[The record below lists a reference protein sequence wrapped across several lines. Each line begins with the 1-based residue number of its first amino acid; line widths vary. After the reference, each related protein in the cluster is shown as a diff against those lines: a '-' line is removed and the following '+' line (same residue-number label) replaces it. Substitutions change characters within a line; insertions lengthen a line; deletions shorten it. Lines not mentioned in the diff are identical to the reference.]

1 VSHDPHVPP
10 EGPIKPRWTSASFVL
25 YFGAFIVLFALVALF
40 AVLAEEHGDAVFVLL
55 SAVVLVA
62 AGGLAWFFQAQERRI
77 TAGLFATIT
86 AVVFGV
92 FFGAL
97 LELIGLLDFDDDGF
111 DIGRLLVEV
120 AVLAFTLFLLGRF
133 RFPLLVLVA
142 AATGWT
148 LVADTLTDGGDW
160 LAVLSI
166 LVGLVYMAIG
176 VAVSRPYGMWLH
188 LAAGLLIGGGLINF
202 WAESDLDWVLVLL
215 TGLVYI
221 ALANAFDR
229 SSWAVLGALGIFASA
244 THFIE
249 EWFDLPDPL
258 GFVFGGDA
266 GDLSGTGR
274 PLAYVVLGLGF
285 VAVGLVLEARRR
297 IDAPLEPPPSP

>member
-1 VSHDPHVPP
+1 MPP

-25 YFGAFIVLFALVALF
+25 YFGAFIVLFALVALL
-40 AVLAEEHGDAVFVLL
+40 AVLAQEHGDAVFVLL

-62 AGGLAWFFQAQERRI
+62 AGGLAWFFQGQARPI
-77 TAGLFATIT
+77 AAGLFATIT

-97 LELIGLLDFDDDGF
+97 LDLIGLLDLDDDGF

-120 AVLAFTLFLLGRF
+120 AVLAVALFLLGRF

-142 AATGWT
+142 VTAGWA
-148 LVADTLTDGGDW
+148 LVADTLTNGGDW

-166 LVGLVYMAIG
+166 LVGLVYLAIG

-188 LAAGLLIGGGLINF
+188 VAAGLLIGGGLINF
-202 WAESDLDWVLVLL
+202 WSESDLDWVLVFL

-221 ALANAFDR
+221 AVASALDR
-229 SSWAVLGALGIFASA
+229 SSWAVLGALGVFASA
-244 THFIE
+244 TRFIE
-249 EWFDLPDPL
+249 EWFDLPNPL
-258 GFVFGGDA
+258 GFVFGGGA

-285 VAVGLVLEARRR
+285 VVIGLVLETRRR
-297 IDAPLEPPPSP
+297 VSAPLEAPPPP